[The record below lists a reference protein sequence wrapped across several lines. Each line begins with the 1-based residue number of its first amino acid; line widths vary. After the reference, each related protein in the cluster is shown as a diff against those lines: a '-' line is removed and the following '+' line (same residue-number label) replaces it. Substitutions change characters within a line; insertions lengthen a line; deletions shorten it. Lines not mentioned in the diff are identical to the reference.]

1 MQNSID
7 KRVHFLSDGRCP
19 SSVIVAVMVINFFIK
34 TMRRLHVLI
43 FRDVFGKLLIGSQMR
58 AYEAIVL
65 IADAYL
71 SHRRFEN
78 DGFVIG
84 VEYRV
89 VVVIIKKMIVLG
101 YSVE

>member
-1 MQNSID
+1 M
-7 KRVHFLSDGRCP
+7 F
-19 SSVIVAVMVINFFIK
+19 
-34 TMRRLHVLI
+34 I
-43 FRDVFGKLLIGSQMR
+43 FRDVLRKLLVRTLMR
-58 AYEAIVL
+58 AYEAVVL
-65 IADAYL
+65 ITDTYF

-78 DGFVIG
+78 DGFVVIG